1 MANYIP
7 ISTVTVGAG
16 GASSIDFTNIPQNY
30 TDLNVLLSVRST
42 AGGVAF
48 AGLIIAFNGSTS
60 GYTLTWLGDANGSAV
75 TYVYSAFG
83 YNHIAYIP
91 GSTATASSFGNVTV
105 TLPDYT
111 SSHAKAVNVDGAN
124 ANNATSIYQGFS
136 IGSWSGTAPITSLSF
151 TTGGSFVQYS
161 TATLYGIRKY

>member
-16 GASSIDFTNIPQNY
+16 GAASINFVDIPQNY
-30 TDLNVLLSVRST
+30 SDLNVLLSVRST

-48 AGLIIAFNGSTS
+48 AGLIVAFNGSSS
-60 GYTLTWLGDANGSAV
+60 GYTFTWFGDANGSAV
-75 TYVYSAFG
+75 SYVQSAFG

-91 GSTATASSFGNVTV
+91 GATATANSFGNVTL
-105 TLPDYT
+105 TMPDYT
-111 SSHAKAVNVDGAN
+111 SSHAKAVHVEGAN
-124 ANNATSIYQGFS
+124 ANNATTIYQGFS
-136 IGSWSGTAPITSLSF
+136 VGSWSGTSPISSLSF

-161 TATLYGIRKY
+161 TATLYGLRKY

>member
-7 ISTVTVGAG
+7 ISTVTVGSG
-16 GASSIDFTNIPQNY
+16 GASSINFIDIPQNY
-30 TDLNVLLSVRST
+30 TDLNVLLSARSNT
-42 AGGVAF
+42 GGAF
-48 AGLIIAFNGSTS
+48 AGLIVAFNGSAA
-60 GYTLTWLGDANGSAV
+60 GYTLTWFGDANGAAA
-75 TYVYSAFG
+75 TYTYSAFG

-91 GSTATASSFGNVTV
+91 GSAATANSFGSVTF
-105 TLPDYT
+105 TMPDYT

-124 ANNATSIYQGFS
+124 ANNATTIYQGFS

-151 TTGGSFVQYS
+151 TTAGSFVQYS

>member
-16 GASSIDFTNIPQNY
+16 GASSINFVNIPQNY
-30 TDLNVLLSVRST
+30 TDLNVLLSVRSNT
-42 AGGVAF
+42 GGAF
-48 AGLIIAFNGSTS
+48 AGLVIAFNGSS
-60 GYTLTWLGDANGSAV
+60 AGYTLTWLGDANGSAV

-91 GSTATASSFGNVTV
+91 ASTATANSFGNVTL
-105 TLPDYT
+105 TMPDYT

-124 ANNATSIYQGFS
+124 ANNATTIYQGFS
-136 IGSWSGTAPITSLSF
+136 IGSWSGTAPISSLSF

-161 TATLYGIRKY
+161 TATLYGLRKY